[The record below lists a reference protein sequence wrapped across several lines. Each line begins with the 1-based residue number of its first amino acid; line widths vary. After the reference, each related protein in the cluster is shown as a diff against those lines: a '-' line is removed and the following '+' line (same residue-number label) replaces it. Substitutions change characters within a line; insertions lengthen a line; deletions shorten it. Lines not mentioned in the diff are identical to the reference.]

1 MGDKSLHRELR
12 RWATEEFNFPP
23 ESLPHESYMKTL
35 CVGSGAPIWKY
46 VIRHVFQEKKVR
58 VIRGNLQWYP
68 YSMLSLFLKKLEG
81 QSEAVRCQEL
91 QQEIEQLTAEL
102 AQLDSHINDA
112 EEQLA
117 AEEQSVS
124 ESWARYEESRS
135 RELLLQAFRQRCVE
149 DRHRLSADT
158 NVYSTRRHFLEQL
171 SSYPCCVLL
180 LDNYAFNLSI
190 APPLTQREVRG
201 LCEERVAFYQTLQA
215 DAEKKTDLIAYRLTR
230 DQMEAVFKHW
240 ISAVQDLLQTHPP
253 SHILTALHT
262 LASQQ
267 QNAVLHEITS
277 TDVPQYV
284 VFILHFNGVN
294 LPAIEEMPPV
304 KSLFQAA
311 WADVEQSL
319 IELAQVRFRTEQLR
333 GDVCTLR
340 NEVELTLLHNEM
352 QCRYCLVLRAVF
364 GEEMQRVAQAAMRC
378 SVEEQCIQLE
388 LRSQERQ
395 EELRNL
401 RNQWKSV
408 VDFRQLLE
416 KRQEQV
422 QGLIQITSSTKSE
435 LIRVHAEIRKLVKD
449 QLVPQ
454 LDEVIQAASV
464 LHNSVSQEA
473 RQFGNVSMAS
483 LDCRVIEGEQRVPAT
498 QLSIYRLNSAEFRN
512 LCKCLEFPINRA
524 PEDLLSQ
531 AVFQRWELR
540 FLRGLLQRHS
550 SSQARLQKLSSQL
563 PAPDQNVLL
572 QRVRS
577 EDSALLQTLLP
588 LARELLQ
595 RCSMGLAYA
604 AQVKVAVQHWW
615 EQPAQFSLGEVRQD
629 GLTFQQWLQR
639 WKMATKEF

>member
-58 VIRGNLQWYP
+58 VIRGNLQWYRV
-68 YSMLSLFLKKLEG
+68 LQDKELKKLEG

-171 SSYPCCVLL
+171 SRRAEVELSLESPALPDGLSGVEPLVL
-180 LDNYAFNLSI
+180 
-190 APPLTQREVRG
+190 REVRG

-215 DAEKKTDLIAYRLTR
+215 DAEKKVMSTPSEQLTR

-277 TDVPQYV
+277 TDVPQPLNSLKV
-284 VFILHFNGVN
+284 Q
-294 LPAIEEMPPV
+294 EEMPPV

-340 NEVELTLLHNEM
+340 NEVELTLLA
-352 QCRYCLVLRAVF
+352 QLTDTQRAVF